1 MTKRKQI
8 ITAVN
13 RGTMSQAQAA
23 RAYGVSESMVSKL
36 LRQWAR
42 EGEAAFYTKT
52 RRPHSHPAATGQEVI
67 TEITRLRTELVAQG
81 LDAGPATIRDHLRK
95 NLSENQTPSRASIAR
110 ILNRQNL
117 VAPAPKKRPKSSLL
131 RFEAELPNGCWQSD
145 VTKIVLADGKIA
157 EVITW
162 LDDYS
167 RMVVHLQAHLRVT
180 VDTVISSFTVAA
192 GQHGIPAATLTD
204 NGLVYTTRFRGGPNR
219 FEKLLRTH
227 DVIQRNGRG
236 NHPQTQGKVERFQQ
250 TMKKWITARP
260 AAASITELNQLL
272 GDFTRIYNTE
282 RIHSARRATPYA
294 AYIGRPKD
302 SPAPLPEDTTRYLQD
317 RVDKFG
323 KLSIRYDGRM
333 RHIGIGR
340 THAGTPVVKIIKDR
354 HVIIADKRTGEV
366 LRELIL
372 DPTRDYQPRGSGQE
386 ERP

>member
-1 MTKRKQI
+1 MTKRRQI

-13 RGTMSQAQAA
+13 SGTMSQAQAA

-42 EGEAAFYTKT
+42 EGDAAFYTKS
-52 RRPHSHPAATGQEVI
+52 RRPHSHPAAISQEVI
-67 TEITRLRTELVAQG
+67 TEILRLRSALVAQG
-81 LDAGPATIRDHLRK
+81 LDAGAATIADHLAAGSAAERA
-95 NLSENQTPSRASIAR
+95 PSRASIHR
-110 ILNRQNL
+110 ILARKNQ
-117 VAPAPKKRPKSSLL
+117 VPPEPKKRPKSSLM
-131 RFEAELPNGCWQSD
+131 RFEAALPNGCWQSD
-145 VTKIVLADGKIA
+145 VTKIVLAGGQIA

-167 RMVVHLQAHLRVT
+167 RMVMHLQAHQRVT
-180 VDTVISSFTVAA
+180 VETVISSFTAAA
-192 GQHGIPAATLTD
+192 GQHGFPAATLTD

-227 DVIQRNGRG
+227 DVVQRNGRG

-260 AAASITELNQLL
+260 AATSIRELNLLL
-272 GDFTRIYNTE
+272 GDFTRVYNTE
-282 RIHSARRATPYA
+282 RIHSARKATPYA

-302 SPAPLPEDTTRYLQD
+302 APAPLPKDITRYLQG

-372 DPTRDYQPRGSGQE
+372 DPTRDYQPRGSG
-386 ERP
+386 